1 MPVNDRQ
8 VQFGNLGTL
17 HIFIAFLIAIE
28 LVTSHALQ
36 VHTVEMYESFKL
48 PCTVQ

>member
-17 HIFIAFLIAIE
+17 HIFFIAFSIAIE

-36 VHTVEMYESFKL
+36 VRTHCRNV
-48 PCTVQ
+48 